1 MWCVMVRDPELD
13 GPRVAFA
20 IGRTAGTAVQRNRAR
35 RRLRE
40 LLRTRDLSPGLYL
53 WGLTRPAAAVTF
65 EDLARSVPQVLATLD
80 RP

>member
-1 MWCVMVRDPELD
+1 MVADPSLD

-40 LLRTRDLSPGLYL
+40 VLRAHAGELRAGLYL
-53 WGLTRPAAAVTF
+53 WGLTRPAVGVTF
-65 EDLARSVPQVLATLD
+65 DDLSTAVPTIIAKLD

>member
-1 MWCVMVRDPELD
+1 MVRDPELD

-40 LLRTRDLSPGLYL
+40 ILRTGDLAPGLYL
-53 WGLTRPAAAVTF
+53 WGLTRPAGSVTF
-65 EDLARSVPQVLATLD
+65 DDLATAVPQVLAASD